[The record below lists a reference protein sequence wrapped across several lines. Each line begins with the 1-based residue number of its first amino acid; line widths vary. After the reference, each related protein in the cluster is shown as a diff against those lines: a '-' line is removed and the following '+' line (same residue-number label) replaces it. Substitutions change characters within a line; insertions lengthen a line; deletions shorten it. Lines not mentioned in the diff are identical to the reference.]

1 MILYKIILFFRM
13 KIDERSFKFESK
25 TQIDTCIKTINQCNF
40 KITNNN
46 QVKCSIIDCNQTHKH
61 KMKKVFWACNCK
73 QASCNLKDLTYLH
86 YSSSESIYQ
95 QRLNE
100 FRVKYE

>member
-1 MILYKIILFFRM
+1 M

-61 KMKKVFWACNCK
+61 KMKKVF
-73 QASCNLKDLTYLH
+73 
-86 YSSSESIYQ
+86 
-95 QRLNE
+95 
-100 FRVKYE
+100 